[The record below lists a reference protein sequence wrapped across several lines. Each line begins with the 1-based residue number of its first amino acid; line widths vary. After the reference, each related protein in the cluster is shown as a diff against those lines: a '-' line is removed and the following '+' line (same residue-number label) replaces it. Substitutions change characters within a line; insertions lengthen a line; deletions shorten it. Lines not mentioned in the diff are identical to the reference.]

1 MLYVGILLLSVFC
14 ISLIMPIA
22 RDYYKS
28 LYYCF
33 KTPKNPFENF
43 LGMVGYLGYYGQGK
57 SLSMTHTINKW
68 RKVADK
74 YDKNLKI
81 YTNYF
86 YIGQDGALESFA
98 DIEKICIEKMNN
110 KDDDTYVLFAIDEL
124 QNVMNSRNW
133 NETKKFETLM
143 SIFTQTRKLKVMFL
157 YTSPV
162 SSMADKS
169 IRVSSKDMLYCK
181 KINRFFFLRWRI
193 SPSDLENTTG
203 KFNLGLIPTAHT
215 LLDEKLKH
223 SYNSF
228 DFIKSMEKKEYLKE
242 SEMNTNSIV
251 NNNYVSVRTKKK

>member
-1 MLYVGILLLSVFC
+1 MFIIVLLIIILITLFLSFT
-14 ISLIMPIA
+14 
-22 RDYYKS
+22 RDFYKS
-28 LYYCF
+28 LWYCF

-43 LGMVGYLGYYGQGK
+43 LGMVGYIGYYGQGK

-68 RKVADK
+68 RKIAK
-74 YDKNLKI
+74 KHNKNLKI

-86 YIGQDGALESFA
+86 YNGQDGALESFA
-98 DIEKICIEKMNN
+98 DIEKVCLEKMKN

-162 SSMADKS
+162 ASMADKS

-181 KINRFFFLRWRI
+181 RVNRFFFVRWRL
-193 SPSDLENTTG
+193 SPSDLEGVQG
-203 KFNLGLIPTAHT
+203 KFNLGLFPHAHT
-215 LLDEKLKH
+215 LLNDELKN

-228 DFIKSMEKKEYLKE
+228 DFIKSMQKKEYLKE
-242 SEMNTNSIV
+242 SEMPSNSFI
-251 NNNYVSVRTKKK
+251 NNNFVTVKKAKK